1 MTDQPPLSLNA
12 RSAGPAGMTRTL
24 ALFSGFGFRRRIYR
38 GLLPCHPA
46 SSIASL
52 SPGRSTKLRPLVNQR
67 PVRL

>member
-1 MTDQPPLSLNA
+1 
-12 RSAGPAGMTRTL
+12 MTRTL